1 MSKQKSSGN
10 LNSNETSNK
19 TQCKMILSARLNS
32 EKLTWQLYEEFKKRL
47 REQNLTQKQYE
58 QRINE
63 ALEVLGL

>member
-1 MSKQKSSGN
+1 MNKLLPIFNQNAIRN
-10 LNSNETSNK
+10 L
-19 TQCKMILSARLNS
+19 S
-32 EKLTWQLYEEFKKRL
+32 EFDKWQLYEKFKKRL